1 MAESCTSYSAR
12 CWTNV
17 SQPAIPPGWPPDLP
31 PAGSDEFGDRVGD
44 WLLDRGPLGLRER
57 KVWRRQPRALAL
69 VVANYQ
75 DQVLASLRESYSAA
89 RRELLDVMTTDELER
104 VLLALEGA
112 GSEAAESARQVS
124 LVVEALSGKHW
135 RRRL

>member
-1 MAESCTSYSAR
+1 M
-12 CWTNV
+12 
-17 SQPAIPPGWPPDLP
+17 SQAVVPPGWPTGLP
-31 PAGSDEFGDRVGD
+31 PPLADEFGDRVGD

-57 KVWRRQPRALAL
+57 QVWRRQPRALAL

-89 RRELLDVMTTDELER
+89 RRELVDVVTTDELER
-104 VLLALEGA
+104 VLSALEAAGA
-112 GSEAAESARQVS
+112 EAAESARQVS
-124 LVVEALSGKHW
+124 LVVEALAGKHW